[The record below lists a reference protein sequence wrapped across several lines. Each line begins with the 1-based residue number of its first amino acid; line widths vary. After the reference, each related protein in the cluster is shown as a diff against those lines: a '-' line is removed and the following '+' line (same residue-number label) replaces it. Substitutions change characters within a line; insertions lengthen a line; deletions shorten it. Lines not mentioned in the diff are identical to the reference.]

1 MKYRSS
7 VIEATSEV
15 IQHAC
20 ENLSITSRQDE
31 LCGEILAALTI
42 AAKVDISASERHTFV
57 SRWQSLLPEVL
68 RANGRVVFA
77 VIVEQKLEE
86 LL

>member
-1 MKYRSS
+1 MEQHLS
-7 VIEATSEV
+7 VAQAASEV

-20 ENLSITSRQDE
+20 ENFSTTSRQDE

-42 AAKVDISASERHTFV
+42 AARVDIQARERHAFV

-68 RANGRVVFA
+68 RANGRAVFA